1 MQNQCKINVIST
13 MWFNIMWFINIM
25 WFHILIEDTNQA
37 KSIKCN
43 WFSNNNK
50 TQGNQV
56 ATVHGS
62 GTNTGISSYSWI
74 LLYCFWMPLLH
85 CKRKSLFSAFPF
97 IHLSEYSKICS
108 TADMSR
114 FLMYKH
120 KENRFFFLLFLF
132 LCKASLPKDFKLCH
146 IIFCACLYLKP

>member
-1 MQNQCKINVIST
+1 
-13 MWFNIMWFINIM
+13 MWFINIM

-120 KENRFFFLLFLF
+120 KENRFFSFCSFF
-132 LCKASLPKDFKLCH
+132 SVRLPYQKISSCVTLSFVLVSIWSRNSCSW
-146 IIFCACLYLKP
+146 